1 MSAMVRFFK
10 QAVQMGAKSEE
21 LGRPYFEDVDY
32 IEILI
37 PGDSFN
43 QVITKATDVHKEK
56 YAETYKKYLAG
67 LEQTVEG
74 YPVSEWAR
82 LSKSQAENYK
92 AMNFHTVE
100 QIAEMSDN
108 ALQQVG
114 MSAAGDRA
122 AAKAFLAQHKDAGL
136 AEKQAI
142 QIETMKAEITRLTEQ
157 VKELGALAD
166 KKDGTLHVKKDK

>member
-21 LGRPYFEDVDY
+21 LGRPYFEDVDF

-37 PGDSFN
+37 AGDNFN
-43 QVITKATDVHKEK
+43 QVVTKATEVHKEK
-56 YAETYKKYLAG
+56 YAGTFKKYLAG
-67 LEQTVEG
+67 LEQKPDG
-74 YPVSEWAR
+74 YPVSEWSR

-92 AMNFHTVE
+92 AMNFYTVE
-100 QIAEMSDN
+100 QIAEMTDS

-114 MSAAGDRA
+114 MSGAGDRV
-122 AAKAFLAQHKDAGL
+122 AAKAFLAQVKDAGL

-142 QIETMKAEITRLTEQ
+142 QIETMAAEIKRQSEQ
-157 VKELGALAD
+157 IRELGALAE
-166 KKDGTLHVKKDK
+166 KKDSTLHVKKG